1 MISVHS
7 ISNSFLS
14 TGQHRLKT
22 GRLIIHYFVGQ
33 NLEYCHVQFEVY
45 IYRYLHGVLECVL
58 HRKLIATHSNFSW
71 KYIVQPVP

>member
-1 MISVHS
+1 MIAGYCRFAKELQRHSISMISVHS
-7 ISNSFLS
+7 ISNSFLN

-45 IYRYLHGVLECVL
+45 IYIDICMEY
-58 HRKLIATHSNFSW
+58 
-71 KYIVQPVP
+71 